1 MKLRCH
7 SICRIVFLVLLVSAC
22 STSLSPLVDV
32 IITVKT
38 KVDIIAKCVQSLRE
52 YKPQP
57 SILRQRIIFIDDGSP
72 HSTVLFQSDLCRRYP
87 EDFLCL
93 KTKPTL
99 RGYTRAINMGIRV
112 GTGSGFE
119 AGTGVQNHSIASS
132 VGKTASTDRIE
143 GGKVYVKSEA
153 VVLLNSDTVVTRY
166 WLESLFSVI
175 STNDT
180 TNTLNSTKPVAL
192 VGPISNAATFQ
203 SVPHIKFKPAK
214 GKNSTWSTNPLPK
227 RLDVQ
232 DYAHQLRTIAQD
244 ELHLR
249 PVPFGILNGFCL
261 MISRSALEAIG
272 PFDEKNFP
280 SGYGEE
286 VDYAVRAHQ
295 AGFISYVVPSVF
307 IYHQKT
313 ASFTERSKKALKKT
327 ANKYLKEK
335 YDKAMLAQLSE
346 GALSVLSELR
356 QAASRIYGKYE
367 DRKPKKRKPRS
378 SWRSKLGLD

>member
-38 KVDIIAKCVQSLRE
+38 NKDIIAKCVQSLRE
-52 YKPQP
+52 YRPQP
-57 SILRQRIIFIDDGSP
+57 SILRQRVIFIDDGSP
-72 HSTVLFQSDLCRRYP
+72 RSTVRFLSDLCRRYP

-99 RGYTRAINMGIRV
+99 RGYTRAINMGIQV
-112 GTGSGFE
+112 GSGYEPGTGE
-119 AGTGVQNHSIASS
+119 QNHSIASS
-132 VGKTASTDRIE
+132 VGKTASTHRIE

-153 VVLLNSDTVVTRY
+153 VVLLNSDTVVTRD

-180 TNTLNSTKPVAL
+180 TNTLSASKPIAL

-203 SVPHIKFKPAK
+203 SVPRIKIKD
-214 GKNSTWSTNPLPK
+214 NSTWSTNPLPK

-244 ELHLR
+244 ELHLK
-249 PVPFGILNGFCL
+249 PVPFGVLNGFCL